1 MEINK
6 IINGDALR
14 VLKGMKDESV
24 NCVVTSPPY
33 YLCRNYSDETIITW
47 GGGYGL

>member
-1 MEINK
+1 MIK
-6 IINGDALR
+6 IINGDSLN
-14 VLKGMKDESV
+14 VLKGMRDESI

-33 YLCRNYSDETIITW
+33 YLCRNYGEENIIIW